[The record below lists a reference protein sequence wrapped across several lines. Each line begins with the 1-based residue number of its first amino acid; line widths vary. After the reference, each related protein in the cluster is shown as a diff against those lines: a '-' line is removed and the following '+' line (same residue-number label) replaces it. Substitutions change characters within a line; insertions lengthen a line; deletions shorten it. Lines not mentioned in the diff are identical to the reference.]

1 MDESTKTQTK
11 KILLAGVPFG
21 RDNVGDEAI
30 LECIASIVTTVCP
43 DAEIWVST
51 DDREATEKKLRVKT
65 VPLFGFYPPGFSRA
79 EMIAAIDAVDV
90 FVWAGAT
97 GLSDYPDIPLMLMQ
111 QAVDRGKTTVIFCTG
126 MNTELNP
133 SLYRL
138 LPGGRHKVF
147 SLIHKLS
154 FGLID
159 LIGQYESS
167 KRQHTAKLMK
177 RGVESADLVI
187 LRDAQSFDALCRF
200 IGKPDNSVLIGADP
214 AIELVPKSIGS
225 SRFSADIKAS
235 CRAPNYKI
243 GLCLSAQ
250 SPVRQLNELA
260 VMFDRMIN
268 RSGVKIIGIPM
279 NPITDAQL
287 MNEFRNRLQA
297 PDSMC
302 VADGRFEP
310 DEIAGL
316 ASEMDVIISSR
327 LHLLILASITLTPF
341 IGISRGTKITNFSS
355 QFKLPEIGSVDT
367 LDVKALEGEI
377 VRLLNERSQF
387 EKVGRAVR
395 TEMLERMT
403 VAMMSLSKLLIDKA

>member
-1 MDESTKTQTK
+1 MDEGIRTQTK
-11 KILLAGVPFG
+11 KILIAGVPFG

-30 LECIASIVTTVCP
+30 LECIVSIVTTVCP

-51 DDREATEKKLRVKT
+51 DDREATGKKLKVKT
-65 VPLFGFYPPGFSRA
+65 VPLFGFVPPGFSRD
-79 EMIAAIDAVDV
+79 EMIAAIDAADV
-90 FVWAGAT
+90 FIWAGAT

-111 QAVDRGKTTVIFCTG
+111 QAADRGKTTVIFCTG

-133 SLYRL
+133 FLYRL
-138 LPGGRHKVF
+138 LPGGRYRVF

-154 FGLID
+154 FGSID
-159 LIGQYESS
+159 LVQQYESR
-167 KRQHTAKLMK
+167 KRRRTAEKMK
-177 RGVESADLVI
+177 RVVESADLVV
-187 LRDAQSFDALCRF
+187 LRDAQSFDAMCRF
-200 IGKPDNSVLIGADP
+200 IDKPDNSVLIGADP
-214 AIELVPKSIGS
+214 AIELVPKSIEL
-225 SRFSADIKAS
+225 SRFSAEVKEV
-235 CRAPNYKI
+235 CRESNYKI

-260 VMFDRMIN
+260 VMFDRLID
-268 RSGVKIIGIPM
+268 RSGVKIVGIPM

-297 PDSMC
+297 PDAMC

-316 ASEMDVIISSR
+316 ASEMDVVISSR

-341 IGISRGTKITNFSS
+341 IGISRGSKITNFTS
-355 QFKLPEIGSVDT
+355 QFQLPEIGSVDA

-387 EKVGRAVR
+387 EKIARAVR
-395 TEMLERMT
+395 TEMLERMA
-403 VAMMSLSKLLIDKA
+403 VAMMTLSKLLIDKA